1 MAGSATV
8 LSGIR
13 DPNPRD
19 PGDRIG
25 RATGCSGARI
35 ATRVAMVGFA
45 IDISFAGVAR
55 SRVCMCDKGGL
66 CVTSEG
72 FWRNGLLCSGV
83 WEEDWDEWMDL
94 MV

>member
-1 MAGSATV
+1 
-8 LSGIR
+8 
-13 DPNPRD
+13 
-19 PGDRIG
+19 
-25 RATGCSGARI
+25 
-35 ATRVAMVGFA
+35 MVGFA

-72 FWRNGLLCSGV
+72 FWRNGLLCARV